1 MAPMVPL
8 LLIAPLLVAVAYSDL
23 SRMRIPNALSL
34 VAVAVFGLYALIAP
48 PDDLVLRIAV
58 AGTVF
63 VLGFGAFCLGLFGG
77 GDVKML
83 SALLL
88 FVPTPTMPLFGF
100 VFSASMLAG
109 IAIVLGLRRLPA
121 AHRLGWKSI
130 SGSTGFPMGL
140 SIAMAGLVHPAA
152 TILIASRLPV

>member
-1 MAPMVPL
+1 MTAMIPL

-23 SRMRIPNALSL
+23 SRMRIPNVLSL
-34 VAVAVFGLYALIAP
+34 VAMAVFGLVAIIAT
-48 PDDLVLRIAV
+48 PDDLIARIAV

-63 VLGFGAFCLGLFGG
+63 VLGFGAFCLRLFGG

-88 FVPTPTMPLFGF
+88 FVPVPTMPLFGV

-109 IAIVLGLRRLPA
+109 IAIVLGLRRIPA

-140 SIAMAGLVHPAA
+140 SIAMAGLLHPVAA
-152 TILIASRLPV
+152 FLLGSSLPV

>member
-1 MAPMVPL
+1 M
-8 LLIAPLLVAVAYSDL
+8 LIAPLLVAMAYSDL
-23 SRMRIPNALSL
+23 NHMRIPNVLCLIAL
-34 VAVAVFGLYALIAP
+34 AVFGLAALIAP
-48 PDDLVLRIAV
+48 PDDLVARIVV
-58 AGTVF
+58 AGSVF
-63 VLGFGAFCLGLFGG
+63 ALGFAAFCLRILGG

-88 FVPTPTMPLFGF
+88 FVPVPTMPLFAL

-140 SIAMAGLVHPAA
+140 SIAMAGLLHPAA
-152 TILIASRLPV
+152 AMLIDAERILQ

>member
-1 MAPMVPL
+1 MIPL

-23 SRMRIPNALSL
+23 SRMRIPNLLSL
-34 VAVAVFGLYALIAP
+34 VALAVFGLAALISP
-48 PDDLVLRIAV
+48 PDDLVARVSV

-83 SALLL
+83 AALLL
-88 FVPTPTMPLFGF
+88 FVPVPTMPLFGL

-109 IAIVLGLRRLPA
+109 IAIVLGLRRIPA

-140 SIAMAGLVHPAA
+140 SIAMAGLLHPAA
-152 TILIASRLPV
+152 AFLIAAPFPG

>member
-1 MAPMVPL
+1 MAPLIPL
-8 LLIAPLLVAVAYSDL
+8 LLIAPLLVVVAYADL
-23 SRMRIPNALSL
+23 SRMRIPNVLSL
-34 VAVAVFGLYALIAP
+34 IALAVFGLVAVVAP
-48 PDDLVLRIAV
+48 PDDLLVRIAV
-58 AGTVF
+58 AGTIF
-63 VLGFGAFCLGLFGG
+63 VLGFGAFCLRLFGG

-88 FVPTPTMPLFGF
+88 FVPVPTMPLFGY

-109 IAIVLGLRRLPA
+109 IVIVLGLRRIPA

-140 SIAMAGLVHPAA
+140 SIAMAGILHPAA
-152 TILIASRLPV
+152 AFLIASPLPG

>member
-1 MAPMVPL
+1 MTAMVPL

-23 SRMRIPNALSL
+23 SRMRIPNVLSL
-34 VAVAVFGLYALIAP
+34 AAMAVFGLAALLAP
-48 PDDLVLRIAV
+48 PDDLVARIAV

-63 VLGFGAFCLGLFGG
+63 VLGFGAFCLRLFGG

-88 FVPTPTMPLFGF
+88 FVPVPTMPLFGF
-100 VFSASMLAG
+100 VFAASMLAG
-109 IAIVLGLRRLPA
+109 IAIVLGLRRIPA

-140 SIAMAGLVHPAA
+140 SIAMAGLLHPVA
-152 TILIASRLPV
+152 TVLFGSGLPV

>member
-1 MAPMVPL
+1 MGMSLVPMVLISPL
-8 LLIAPLLVAVAYSDL
+8 LCWCAYSDL
-23 SRMRIPNALSL
+23 TRMRIPNAISL
-34 VAVAVFGLYALIAP
+34 VAIVIFAVAATIAP
-48 PDDLVLRIAV
+48 PDDLVPRIAV
-58 AGTVF
+58 AAAVF
-63 VLGFGAFCLGLFGG
+63 GIGLVTYLFGLFGG

-88 FVPTPTMPLFGF
+88 FVPAPTLAIFAY

-109 IAIVLGLRRLPA
+109 IAIMLALRRVPA

-140 SIAMAGLVHPAA
+140 SIAMAGVIHPAA
-152 TILIASRLPV
+152 ASLIGG

>member
-1 MAPMVPL
+1 MVPL

-34 VAVAVFGLYALIAP
+34 VALVVFGLTALLAP
-48 PDDLVLRIAV
+48 PDDLVARVAV
-58 AGTVF
+58 AATVF
-63 VLGFGAFCLGLFGG
+63 ALGFGAFCLRLFGG

-88 FVPTPTMPLFGF
+88 FVPLPTMPLFGF

-109 IAIVLGLRRLPA
+109 IAIVLGLRRIPA

-140 SIAMAGLVHPAA
+140 SIAMAGLIHPAA
-152 TILIASRLPV
+152 AFLIASRLSG